1 MPRFI
6 DRRSQSRHKSAVNRQ
21 RFLRRFKAQVK
32 KAVSNA
38 ISNRSIS
45 DIENGEKITIP
56 TKDIREPH
64 FHYGY
69 GGKQEIILP
78 GNQHFI
84 VGDKIKRSPIQV
96 DKNKSN
102 ASNEGEAEDAFD
114 FQIST
119 EEFLDL
125 FFDDLELPNLTKT
138 QILKTNAQKL
148 IRAGF
153 TIQGTPANINIIRSF
168 RGAISRRLAH
178 RGALKRRL
186 NDLEMKLKKLT
197 PNEENTFSISTL
209 KKEIKQVKN
218 RLKNIPFIDPFDLR
232 YNNRVRQPR
241 PTAQAVM
248 FCIMDVSG
256 SMDETKKD
264 IAKRFF
270 ILLYLFL
277 KRNYETIELVFIRH
291 HTTAKEVPEQEF
303 FYSKETGGTVVSSAL
318 ELMRDIITHRYPA
331 SDWNIYGAQA
341 SDGDNWNNDSP
352 RCRDILMHD
361 IMPHVQYFA
370 YVEIMARQ
378 PQSLWEVYQIVKES
392 SKNFAMQPINHVRD
406 IYPVLKNLF
415 SRQHPAI
422 PLATENLQ

>member
-6 DRRSQSRHKSAVNRQ
+6 DRRPQSRHKSAVNRQ
-21 RFLRRFKAQVK
+21 RFLRRFKKQIK
-32 KAVSNA
+32 MAVSNA
-38 ISNRSIS
+38 VNNRSIT

-64 FHYGY
+64 FNFGA

-84 VGDKIKRSPIQV
+84 VGDKVKRSPIDL
-96 DKNKSN
+96 DKNKNN
-102 ASNEGEAEDAFD
+102 ASNTGTGEDEFD

-119 EEFLDL
+119 EEFLEL
-125 FFDDLELPNLTKT
+125 FFDDLELPNLIKT
-138 QILKTNAQKL
+138 HIMKNNTQKL
-148 IRAGF
+148 IRTGF
-153 TIQGTPANINIIRSF
+153 TIQGTPSNINIIRSF
-168 RGAISRRLAH
+168 RSAIGRRLGI
-178 RGALKRRL
+178 RGVLTKRIKS
-186 NDLEMKLKKLT
+186 LEEELKKSLD
-197 PNEENTFSISTL
+197 NKDEEQIIKL
-209 KKEIKQVKN
+209 KKEIKHFKK
-218 RLKNIPFIDPFDLR
+218 RLLHIPFIDPFDLR

-256 SMDETKKD
+256 SMDEIKKD

-277 KRNYETIELVFIRH
+277 KRNYESIELVFIRH
-291 HTTAKEVPEQEF
+291 HTSAKEVSEQEF

-318 ELMRDIITHRYPA
+318 ELMRDIITYRYPT
-331 SDWNIYGAQA
+331 SEWNIYGAQA

-361 IMPHVQYFA
+361 IMPYVQYFA
-370 YVEIMARQ
+370 YVEIMPRQ
-378 PQSLWEVYQIVKES
+378 HQSLWEVYKTVKEA
-392 SKNFAMQPINHVRD
+392 SKNFAMQPIHHVKD
-406 IYPVLKNLF
+406 IYPVLKSLF
-415 SRQHPAI
+415 NRQHPAI
-422 PLATENLQ
+422 PLTTEKL